1 MSLSTDP
8 TPFVIWIMVT
18 INQKHEAGCKLK
30 KFKKIK
36 ISELKKTIWSQPT
49 FTYSKLKIEIY

>member
-1 MSLSTDP
+1 MSLGTDP

-30 KFKKIK
+30 K